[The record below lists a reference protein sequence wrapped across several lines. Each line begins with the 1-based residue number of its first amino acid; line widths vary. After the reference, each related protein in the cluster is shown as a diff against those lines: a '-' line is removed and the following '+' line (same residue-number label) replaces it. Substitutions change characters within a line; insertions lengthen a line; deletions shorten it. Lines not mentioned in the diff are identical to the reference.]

1 MAKTKRPY
9 DPNRIRHVKKPFE
22 KRRKS
27 GKEEIEEYT
36 RANQMATEEKKKRTI
51 AKTMYKRKSRVVLR
65 QQQRKKEKK
74 ADRHREHIKKYIA
87 KYSGACAEQGKNF
100 VKPFCRKKPVGRRR

>member
-36 RANQMATEEKKKRTI
+36 RSAPRESPLVRLEARAVKNTKRTERKADKRERKNEEF
-51 AKTMYKRKSRVVLR
+51 AKTVR
-65 QQQRKKEKK
+65 
-74 ADRHREHIKKYIA
+74 KYIT
-87 KYSGACAEQGKNF
+87 KYRNKCGEEGKNF
-100 VKPFCRKKPVGRRR
+100 VRPFCRKKPVRKPR